1 MAKNI
6 TRLDLEVFFDK
17 AQEKTHELMDE
28 LELQGDGGT
37 TAVSAALTALIFR
50 ILINS
55 PSVPVATGLIAVC
68 MQNAAVMAAER
79 TATTKRRCTNEP
91 PYNSYLSRYRD
102 YPVRITLVEGPVFHP
117 VPKGPDGTTAHKPQ
131 TKNPRGAPKHCSPLL
146 LERIPLPT
154 LHSTCCGSCI

>member
-1 MAKNI
+1 M
-6 TRLDLEVFFDK
+6 FFDK

-68 MQNAAVMAAER
+68 MQNAAVMENEALADQVTELKEENSR
-79 TATTKRRCTNEP
+79 LQLQIETTPAVEVTHEEKAGLKQHAIDTIAKIVAIDSVE
-91 PYNSYLSRYRD
+91 
-102 YPVRITLVEGPVFHP
+102 ITKE
-117 VPKGPDGTTAHKPQ
+117 
-131 TKNPRGAPKHCSPLL
+131 
-146 LERIPLPT
+146 
-154 LHSTCCGSCI
+154 